1 MSDADLTEL
10 FLARLAGRTRDNYR
24 LDLTPWA
31 SWLAERGTPLLG
43 VRRQDVEEYL
53 VARREQ
59 GPRPRTVCTTLSHLR
74 GLYRWAMEE
83 GYVAA
88 DPTALVRAPARG
100 RSEERIWL
108 GWADL
113 GRLLDA
119 SLDWCGGELA
129 AHVHLWALSGL
140 RPGEPRGLRVEDL
153 SSHDGQA
160 TLAVTATKTLGS
172 GWSSPRPRR
181 VCSRPPPGGG
191 GGRRGTLLLNPHTGR
206 PWTKAAE
213 RNRLIRLLDAAGLPA
228 VTPYGLRTS
237 FITLALDAGVPE
249 REVMIAARHS
259 SSAQTARYDRLCTH
273 VTTPVGRRLA
283 EEIQARKETR

>member
-1 MSDADLTEL
+1 MRDAGLTEQ
-10 FLARLAGRTRDNYR
+10 FLARLAGRTRDNHR
-24 LDLTPWA
+24 LDLAPWA
-31 SWLAERGTPLLG
+31 GWLADRGTPLLDAT
-43 VRRQDVEEYL
+43 RQDLEEYL
-53 VARREQ
+53 ASRREQ
-59 GPRPRTVCTTLSHLR
+59 GLRPRTLSTILSHVR
-74 GLYRWAMEE
+74 GFYRWAMEE
-83 GYVAA
+83 GHVEA
-88 DPTALVRAPARG
+88 DPTALVHGPARG
-100 RSEERIWL
+100 RSEERTWL

-113 GRLLDA
+113 GHLLDA

-160 TLAVTATKTLGS
+160 TLSVTATKTLG
-172 GWSSPRPRR
+172 WERLVIPDVTARLLTAAA
-181 VCSRPPPGGG
+181 GGR
-191 GGRRGTLLLNPHTGR
+191 RRGTLLLNPRTGR

-213 RNRLIRLLDAAGLPA
+213 RNRLLRLLNATGLPA

-259 SSAQTARYDRLCTH
+259 SSAQTARYDRLRTH
-273 VTTPVGRRLA
+273 VTRPVGPRLA
-283 EEIQARKETR
+283 REIQERKETR